1 MLKALTLITISLLVL
16 CSCGTPGGDDGAK
29 KNVTRQTSKLE
40 TSTKVKFDCF
50 EEGQCTDSF
59 ILFINSA
66 GEFPTYCTGY
76 MADEQHMVVPSHCVA
91 EAKCSSIAAKT
102 TNGRVYQCGE
112 ILAGQSQFNE
122 EKTYN
127 GNFTTI
133 KFKEVI
139 PGNYAEISDN
149 KMSDFSY
156 YQLWFIKKKLDNT
169 GYELNRM
176 RYNCRKTNNNVL
188 FPSNNDDSSAVAM
201 KNCNIRDD
209 SMGGGVVDTRTGD
222 VLGLVH
228 GSIIED
234 KTFRRFMHGRKGST
248 LTLATPIKCIL
259 KTFNLDDEGGE
270 EASYCNDPV
279 YRPGTAQ
286 HSKQLADL
294 FRFNNRRIDH
304 VFSRLAGI
312 GDNYIRYREF
322 FALSYE
328 SIPYQYPRVRICEF
342 QPYLNRSYEIYGR
355 DFITTC
361 IDANLD
367 IVFRE
372 SHLEKSF
379 SIYDGFGDIAL
390 KVLYK

>member
-1 MLKALTLITISLLVL
+1 MLKAITLSIISLLVL
-16 CSCGTPGGDDGAK
+16 CSCGTPGGEDGAK

-59 ILFINSA
+59 VLFINSSS
-66 GEFPTYCTGY
+66 EFPKYCTGY
-76 MADEQHMVVPSHCVA
+76 MADEQHMVVPSHCVTDA
-91 EAKCSSIAAKT
+91 SCSSIAAKT

-112 ILAGQSQFNE
+112 ILEDQSQFNE
-122 EKTYN
+122 QNTYN

-133 KFKEVI
+133 RLKEAI
-139 PGNYAEISDN
+139 PGDYAAVSEN

-156 YQLWFIKKKLDNT
+156 YQLWFVKKKLDNT

-188 FPSNNDDSSAVAM
+188 FPNNNKESSAVAM

-209 SMGGGVVDTRTGD
+209 SMGAGVVDTRTGD

-228 GSIIED
+228 GSVNED

-248 LTLATPIKCIL
+248 LTIATPIKCVI
-259 KTFNLDDEGGE
+259 KKFNIANYNSEDTQYCDE
-270 EASYCNDPV
+270 PV
-279 YRPGTAQ
+279 FRPGTAQ
-286 HSKQLADL
+286 HSQKLSQL
-294 FRFNNRRIDH
+294 FRFNNRNISY
-304 VFSRLAGI
+304 VFTRLAGI
-312 GDNYIRYREF
+312 GEDFLKYREY

-328 SIPYQYPRVRICEF
+328 SVPYQYPRVRICEF
-342 QPYLNRSYEIYGR
+342 QPFLNRSYEIYGR

-361 IDANLD
+361 IDSNLD
-367 IVFRE
+367 IVFKE
-372 SHLEKSF
+372 SHFEKSF
-379 SIYDGFGDIAL
+379 SIYDDFGDIAL